1 MFRLIGFVAFALL
14 AVQISALTAAPA
26 AAADRPVITVYM
38 SPTCGCCGAWVEHL
52 KKNGFGAR
60 VHNVPDTAPYRAKYG
75 VPEALGSCH
84 TAVAGGY
91 AIEGHV
97 PAADIKR
104 LLRERPRAKGIAV
117 PGMPMG
123 SPGMEGP
130 RKDRYETLLF
140 DASGKYVVFERH

>member
-1 MFRLIGFVAFALL
+1 MFRTIGFYVLAFFTLQAG
-14 AVQISALTAAPA
+14 TPA
-26 AAADRPVITVYM
+26 ATFAADADRPVITVYKGA
-38 SPTCGCCGAWVEHL
+38 SCGCCGEWVKHL
-52 KKNGFGAR
+52 KQNGFDAR
-60 VHNVPDTAPYRAKYG
+60 VHEVPDATVYRAKYG

-84 TAVAGGY
+84 TAVVGGY

-104 LLRERPRAKGIAV
+104 LLRERPKAMGIAV

-123 SPGMEGP
+123 SPGMPGP
-130 RKDRYETLLF
+130 RNDPYETLLF